1 MMILADGT
9 ASLIARQASMPER
22 FGIRMSSRT
31 TSGAAVAARLVP
43 SRPSPASPT
52 TSTPVSAASSIV
64 SPRRNSSWSS
74 TTSTR
79 MGSGSPCFASTTR
92 AS

>member
-1 MMILADGT
+1 MRILADGT

-22 FGIRMSSRT
+22 LGIRMSRST

-43 SRPSPASPT
+43 SSPSPASPT
-52 TSTPVSAASSIV
+52 TSMPGSAASSIV

-74 TTSTR
+74 TTRTLIGSTPLLFV
-79 MGSGSPCFASTTR
+79 SATR

>member
-9 ASLIARQASMPER
+9 ASLIARHASMPVR
-22 FGIRMSSRT
+22 LGMRTSSST

-43 SRPSPASPT
+43 STPSPASPM
-52 TSTPVSAASSIV
+52 TSMPGSAASSIV
-64 SPRRNSSWSS
+64 RPRRNSSWSS

-79 MGSGSPCFASTTR
+79 IGSASARFTVT
-92 AS
+92 